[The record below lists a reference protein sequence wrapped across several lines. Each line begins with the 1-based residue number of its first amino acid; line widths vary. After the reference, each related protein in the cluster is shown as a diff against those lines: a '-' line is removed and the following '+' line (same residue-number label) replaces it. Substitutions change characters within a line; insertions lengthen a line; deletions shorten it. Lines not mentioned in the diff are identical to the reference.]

1 MSTPTMRT
9 YEELF
14 EVPSP
19 ISPITPPI
27 NHSPTLQD
35 LPEYVANWAARLR
48 NSEILPQDGRTY
60 FKFFITNG
68 HQHHRTIYK
77 HENDMLWTE
86 LQFYTKEHPQIPWPT
101 EALQLS
107 VRGCPVDP
115 YKPIGSMFLQNGDT
129 IHISHSTSL
138 MFTAEAIDRLRQL
151 SPTDCDGNEYEDICG
166 PLTRVDEAI
175 LRINFEDFWPHLPSV
190 HIMCRAVDGET
201 VEHLRRII
209 SLMTNVP
216 INQLRISQEGVRA
229 DGELGKYRVRH
240 KIDLDV
246 YLEQIGGGTRMTY
259 TEQSLRHAP
268 SKYPPGMHLLS
279 LKHRNFQVELYTPGH
294 VPLRHVVEFLQTH
307 ARLRFTL
314 KHEDKHVKA
323 ELSLDE
329 LIQEGTIP
337 EDGPTYVEVE
347 TIDKGYE
354 MTPGHTLTG
363 TFHLVIV
370 HFYIEGAELVRPTV
384 VPFGSTISNWWKIN
398 QGDPRSIPDVHNE
411 AALIRGNPT
420 IDQLYIDSDTVLEVF
435 PVPRYPKVHH
445 TGPFDEGRYKVEEYH
460 DEADRVLSGYT
471 TFKFQIDNSAVV
483 AHLTPST
490 PIRALLNFLH
500 REFGVSIRLELGRNV
515 LTEEDT
521 PLKLR
526 TYGPTSLKAKLLYQV
541 EEPLP
546 AQVNIVATNFFPS
559 TLGTAVYGVIAPMS
573 ATIPR
578 VWERECRAL
587 KILDP
592 RFLLDG
598 DRIMDTQ
605 TWSSLDLDDDAY
617 IEVAGPQ
624 IGGGPGIGDKR
635 SFDEVDPDEE
645 EEVEIIPNRREEVV
659 GSSNPQHMVEEG
671 EGAAQ
676 QQHRIEATAGTADTR
691 YNLEEAVGTANPH
704 FMYIPGDSNTSTS
717 SVPVPTPSTTI
728 VTNGGAVK
736 HPTPTPFKGPGVKT
750 FFKRYDAWCNTYNM
764 TATKRFEGL
773 YFYLHDKE
781 PHNVLAY
788 AQGLEEWDHADYEG
802 VKKELLKAFEESEAD
817 KFTLTDLEAYIG
829 RARNI
834 TTLQELNQFII
845 GFKEIANPLKK
856 YRKISEGTYRDLF
869 MKGLG
874 SKVRDLMRRKD
885 MEQRKTRVDPTF
897 AEIEEDARDSFHA
910 ETYYEKY
917 EYQAVQEE
925 DRRLNP
931 SHIRVPQ
938 LTLRTSNNPIVDKND
953 PDMKEV
959 TEAIKNLTINMAR
972 YVNHQTGN
980 GPSLPNQTHNN
991 RVQHVQIQPWHKDSR
1006 TPAIMGNPPPP
1017 PFSNPYQGNPN
1028 RQANVNSYAA
1038 PPPRT
1043 QYQGDPNRQAA
1054 GTPYSTN
1061 PSNMT
1066 CHYCGDPAHGKRE
1079 CTDYKSHL
1087 AQGVFLEGMDG
1098 RMLDKEGR
1106 RLPWRPGQMREIALL
1121 RYNEIEAHKSTPAA
1135 NHYEMVFEDEEQE
1148 DDWPQTCECCNTYS
1162 SNNVIAEVNEKR
1174 KAREEDIT
1182 PQPPATRSKT
1192 GHLENEIAQEQGED
1206 TDDEEMVEGISI
1218 VKKKRR
1224 HPTHHVMSKVE
1235 EEFNLNGMAT
1245 NLLEQGTIQLSIAQA
1260 CSLNKDLAREVSKR
1274 IKPRRIPIIGPIAQN
1289 SELLEKASVH
1299 FSNNLEVVENGP
1311 FYTHGLP
1318 LLKVDIGGQTL
1329 KALLDGGSELD
1340 MISLD
1345 AAKRISAAVRND
1357 GNHKVFG
1364 IGTMSVKLLGVLENV
1379 EISIGGIT
1387 RTVHLWVRPGLNYDM
1402 LLGMPT
1408 IARFNLRQE
1417 RAKDGLVWVRLKDN
1431 NGRKVKMLAVQ
1442 ANHPKN
1448 RTYLPP
1454 KQGEP
1459 TAREERSEDSDSSDD

>member
-1 MSTPTMRT
+1 MRT

-19 ISPITPPI
+19 ISPITPPT
-27 NHSPTLQD
+27 NHSPTQQD
-35 LPEYVANWAARLR
+35 LPEYIANWAARLR
-48 NSEILPQDGRTY
+48 NSEVLPQDGRTY
-60 FKFFITNG
+60 SKFFITNG

-86 LQFYTKEHPQIPWPT
+86 LQYYTQEHPHIPWPS

-129 IHISHSTSL
+129 IHISHSTSF
-138 MFTAEAIDRLRQL
+138 MFTAEAIDRLLQL
-151 SPTDCDGNEYEDICG
+151 SPTDSDGNEYKEICG

-175 LRINFEDFWPHLPSV
+175 LRINFEAFWPHLPSV
-190 HIMCRAVDGET
+190 HIMCRALDGAT
-201 VEHLRRII
+201 VEDLRRII
-209 SLMTNVP
+209 SSMTDVP
-216 INQLRISQEGVRA
+216 INQLRISQEGIRV

-240 KIDLDV
+240 KVDLDV
-246 YLEQIGGGTRMTY
+246 YLEQVGGGTRMTY
-259 TEQSLRHAP
+259 SDQSLRQVP

-279 LKHRNFQVELYTPGH
+279 LKHPNFQVELYTPGH
-294 VPLRHVVEFLQTH
+294 VPLRYVVDFLQNH
-307 ARLRFTL
+307 AQLQFTL
-314 KHEDKHVKA
+314 RHEDKAVKA
-323 ELSLDE
+323 DLSLDE

-337 EDGPTYVEVE
+337 EDGPTYVDVE
-347 TIDKGYE
+347 TINKGYE

-363 TFHLVIV
+363 AIHLVV
-370 HFYIEGAELVRPTV
+370 LHFYVEGAENVRPTA
-384 VPFGSTISNWWKIN
+384 VPFGSTISNWWKVN
-398 QGDPRSIPDVHNE
+398 QGDPRSIPDIHNE

-420 IDQLYIDSDTVLEVF
+420 IDQLSIDTDTVLEVF

-445 TGPFDEGRYKVEEYH
+445 IGPFDEGRYKEEEYY
-460 DEADRVLSGYT
+460 DDPNRVLSGYT
-471 TFKFQIDNSAVV
+471 TFKFQVNDSLVV
-483 AHLTPST
+483 AHLIPST

-500 REFGVSIRLELGRNV
+500 REFGASIRLELGRNV

-526 TYGPTSLKAKLLYQV
+526 TYGPTNLTAKLLYQI
-541 EEPLP
+541 EDPLP
-546 AQVNIVATNFFPS
+546 AQINIVATNFFPS
-559 TLGTAVYGVIAPMS
+559 TLGSAVYGVMAPMS
-573 ATIPR
+573 ATITK
-578 VWERECRAL
+578 VWERECRPL
-587 KILDP
+587 KIVDP

-598 DRIMDTQ
+598 DRLMNDQ

-624 IGGGPGIGDKR
+624 IGGGPGVGSKR
-635 SFDEVDPDEE
+635 AFDEEDAEGEAATNKKDE
-645 EEVEIIPNRREEVV
+645 VI
-659 GSSNPQHMVEEG
+659 GTANPQHMVEE
-671 EGAAQ
+671 EESISRHEEPTGAANP
-676 QQHRIEATAGTADTR
+676 R
-691 YNLEEAVGTANPH
+691 YALEEVVGSAHPH
-704 FMYIPGDSNTSTS
+704 FMYTPGDSSTS
-717 SVPVPTPSTTI
+717 ASSIPVPTPPTTI
-728 VTNGGAVK
+728 VTNGGSVK

-788 AQGLEEWDHADYEG
+788 AQGLEEWDQSDYEG

-817 KFTLTDLEAYIG
+817 KFTLTDLEAYIS
-829 RARNI
+829 RARSI

-874 SKVRDLMRRKD
+874 PKVRELMRRKD

-938 LTLRTSNNPIVDKND
+938 LTLRTSTNGPLTDKND

-972 YVNHQTGN
+972 YVNHQNTN
-980 GPSLPNQTHNN
+980 QVHPNQAHPNQ
-991 RVQHVQIQPWHKDSR
+991 VHHVQIQPWHKDPR
-1006 TPAIMGNPPPP
+1006 GGGIIGNPPPP
-1017 PFSNPYQGNPN
+1017 PIRTPYQGDPS
-1028 RQANVNSYAA
+1028 RQTTGNAYA
-1038 PPPRT
+1038 PPIRT
-1043 QYQGDPNRQAA
+1043 PYVGDPNRQASS
-1054 GTPYSTN
+1054 GPPYQ
-1061 PSNMT
+1061 PAPMNMI
-1066 CHYCGDPAHGKRE
+1066 CHYCGDPKHGKRE
-1079 CTDYKSHL
+1079 CADYKSHA
-1087 AQGVFLEGMDG
+1087 AQGVFLEGADG
-1098 RMLDKEGR
+1098 RMTDRDGR
-1106 RLPWRPGQMREIALL
+1106 KLPWRPGQMREVALM
-1121 RYNEIEAHKSTPAA
+1121 RFNEWESRKDVPTS
-1135 NHYEMVFEDEEQE
+1135 NHYEMVFEDDPEDEEE
-1148 DDWPQTCECCNTYS
+1148 WPENCHCCDAFL
-1162 SNNVIAEVNEKR
+1162 SNNVVAEVNEKR
-1174 KAREEDIT
+1174 KEREEE
-1182 PQPPATRSKT
+1182 PPVAQRSTRTKT
-1192 GHLENEIAQEQGED
+1192 KHTAPEGPNEPLMD
-1206 TDDEEMVEGISI
+1206 TDDDELVEVIEDI
-1218 VKKKRR
+1218 KKKRR
-1224 HPTHHVMSKVE
+1224 HPTHQVMSQVE

-1245 NLLEQGTIQLSIAQA
+1245 NLLEQGKIQLTIAQA

-1274 IKPRRIPIIGPIAQN
+1274 IKPRRVPIIGPIAQN
-1289 SELLEKASVH
+1289 TELLKKATVH
-1299 FSNNLEVVENGP
+1299 FSNNLQTVENGP

-1318 LLKVDIGGQTL
+1318 LLKVNMGDETL

-1340 MISLD
+1340 MISLE
-1345 AAKRISAAVRND
+1345 AAKRIAGDLRND

-1364 IGTMSVKLLGVLENV
+1364 IGTLPVKLSGVLENAK
-1379 EISIGGIT
+1379 ITIGGIT
-1387 RTVHLWVRPGLNYDM
+1387 KTVHLWVRPGLNYDM

-1417 RAKDGLVWVRLKDN
+1417 RTKDGLVWVRLRDD

-1448 RTYLPP
+1448 RTFLPP
-1454 KQGEP
+1454 RMGTSAKKDDSS
-1459 TAREERSEDSDSSDD
+1459 SEDSDSSDD